1 VEYRHT
7 FQIGAAAIAAAVT
20 LAITTPTMA
29 QSAYEKALQQ
39 ITEKTGLKPI
49 TIPDTEGAYMGKI
62 HRGYEVVYTA
72 KAGDVWGRYV
82 ARLTMGELGREAG
95 GVLAYL
101 TGQREH
107 LGGNVVG
114 SPLDQLLSRQIGQPL
129 SVTIMLKHGKPN
141 APRLDVL
148 SDYAKVEPAD
158 KVPQR
163 EKVGFNAGYLYAQ
176 DAEFSKRVAANAP
189 LMKRMKN
196 LRSQYIRLDPDVVTL
211 FWAGSETDYSG
222 MIRDHG
228 DYYRMINDLM
238 DDLADI
244 ADAIPA
250 GK

>member
-1 VEYRHT
+1 MNRRT
-7 FQIGAAAIAAAVT
+7 FHRAALYASAALSFLAAAPAH
-20 LAITTPTMA
+20 A

-39 ITEKTGLKPI
+39 VTEKTGLKPI

-101 TGQREH
+101 TGQRKH

-114 SPLDQLLSRQIGQPL
+114 GPLDELLSRQIGQPL

-141 APRLDVL
+141 AARLDVL
-148 SDYAKVEPAD
+148 SDYAKLGPAD
-158 KVPQR
+158 KLPR
-163 EKVGFNAGYLYAQ
+163 RDKVGFNAGYVYAE
-176 DAEFSKRVAANAP
+176 DVEFAKRIADNAA

-196 LRSQYIRLDPDVVTL
+196 LRSQYIRLDPDAVTL

-250 GK
+250 GR